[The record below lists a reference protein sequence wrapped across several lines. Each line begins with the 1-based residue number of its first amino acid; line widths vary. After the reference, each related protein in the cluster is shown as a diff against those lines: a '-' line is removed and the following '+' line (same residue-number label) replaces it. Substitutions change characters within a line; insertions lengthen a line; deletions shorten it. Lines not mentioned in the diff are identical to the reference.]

1 MVKYHKYPIIQYKVT
16 TKDGY
21 ILTLFRIPASKDSSI
36 TQSLKE
42 ATKKKSVLMVH
53 GILSDTVS
61 FIINGPEKPN
71 KAIAY
76 QLVDEGNYDVWLL
89 NTRGSIYSREHS
101 WMDPDSDE
109 QFWNYSFEEVGDY
122 DIMAAMDF
130 IKLKKPNEEK
140 IDFVSYS

>member
-1 MVKYHKYPIIQYKVT
+1 MT

-21 ILTLFRIPASKDSSI
+21 ILTLFRIPASKDTAI
-36 TQSLKE
+36 TQGLKE
-42 ATKKKSVLMVH
+42 AKNRKSILLIH
-53 GILSDTVS
+53 GILSDSVN

-76 QLVDEGNYDVWLL
+76 QLVDEGENDVWLL
-89 NTRGSIYSREHS
+89 NTRGNIYSREHS
-101 WMDPDSDE
+101 WLDPDSDE

-130 IKLKKPNEEK
+130 IKMKKPKEEK
-140 IDFVSYS
+140 IDIVSYS